1 MKCKTR
7 KDALKMRHIR
17 IRKKISGTKE
27 RPRMA
32 IRLTSRH
39 MYVQFI
45 DDAQGVTLAAASSH
59 GGEKTASNMAAAAR
73 LGESAAACAQKAGIA
88 GVVVDRGGHRFHG
101 KVKAIVDEMVK
112 AGLVPGAKAEV
123 EA

>member
-1 MKCKTR
+1 
-7 KDALKMRHIR
+7 
-17 IRKKISGTKE
+17 
-27 RPRMA
+27 MA

-45 DDAQGVTLAAASSH
+45 DDAQGATLAAASSH
-59 GGEKTASNMAAAAR
+59 GGEKTASNMAAAAL
-73 LGESAAACAQKAGIA
+73 LGASAAACAQKAGIA